1 VVGPRGEGGGDRS
14 VGYRDVTGW
23 WWLVSGPFFRGWA
36 KVKNGARDG
45 IGEKMQDDESG
56 VAESDGDWR
65 NLLQR
70 S

>member
-1 VVGPRGEGGGDRS
+1 MVGFWP
-14 VGYRDVTGW
+14 
-23 WWLVSGPFFRGWA
+23 LFSGMG

-56 VAESDGDWR
+56 VAESDDRR